1 MRRKRAEMTPYLK
14 VAQAL
19 VTAGYL
25 SSEDVNAAAAV
36 LVNTMRVADA
46 QKAKA
51 AAIDDEIY
59 QESVIASARAEIA
72 AAAEMGAGDQAY
84 RRSVIEAAEDRED
97 EDKATIN
104 STQAIMAAA
113 YDDAAAG
120 LAAAGLVDGASVE
133 ARGRRDC
140 TGLGDTAPLEPVG
153 LRATA
158 NLNRVQWVTLSS
170 VPDGPVILGS
180 SRAAE
185 RRETRPISNPS
196 AWGLMDPYREA
207 QTGAN

>member
-1 MRRKRAEMTPYLK
+1 MTPYLK

-51 AAIDDEIY
+51 AAVDDEIY

-72 AAAEMGAGDQAY
+72 AAAEMGDGDHAY
-84 RRSVIEAAEDRED
+84 QRSVIEAAEDRED
-97 EDKATIN
+97 EDKATIS
-104 STQAIMAAA
+104 STKAIMAAA

-120 LAAAGLVDGASVE
+120 LAAAGLVDGASVGDVAGE
-133 ARGRRDC
+133 IAR
-140 TGLGDTAPLEPVG
+140 V
-153 LRATA
+153 
-158 NLNRVQWVTLSS
+158 WVTQ
-170 VPDGPVILGS
+170 P
-180 SRAAE
+180 R
-185 RRETRPISNPS
+185 
-196 AWGLMDPYREA
+196 
-207 QTGAN
+207 